1 MLSWDLNIRS
11 FESYLRLERNLSKHS
26 IEAYLRDIGK
36 LYTFIEKN
44 YPDRPLTDITQQDI
58 TEFLIDFG
66 GTGVHKTSQART
78 LSGLKTFF
86 KYLLFENVIQKNPI
100 ELILSPKI
108 EKKLPE
114 VLTVTEIESILD
126 QIDHSKADGA
136 RNRAILEV
144 LYSSGLRVSEL
155 TGLRLS
161 HVYFD
166 IGFIKVLGK
175 GNQERFVPIG
185 SVAIKYLKIYLEQIR
200 TLKPIKPKNE
210 DIVFLNRSG
219 SKLSRIM
226 VFLILKSLAAKAGI
240 TKNIS
245 PHSLRHSFATH
256 LVEGGADLRAV
267 QEMLGHKSITTTEI
281 YSHLNNDFL
290 RQTLVNFHPRK

>member
-26 IEAYLRDIGK
+26 VEAYLRDIGK

-44 YPDRPLTDITQQDI
+44 YPNKSVTDITQQDI
-58 TEFLIDFG
+58 TEFLVDFG
-66 GTGVHKTSQART
+66 GTGVNKTSQART

-100 ELILSPKI
+100 ELISSPKI
-108 EKKLPE
+108 EKKLPQ
-114 VLTVTEIESILD
+114 VLTVEEIESILE
-126 QIDHSKADGA
+126 QIDHSKPDGA
-136 RNRAILEV
+136 RNRAMLEV

-155 TGLRLS
+155 IGLRLS

-185 SVAIKYLKIYLEQIR
+185 SVAIKYLQIYLEQIR
-200 TLKPIKPKNE
+200 APRPIKPKSE

-226 VFLILKSLAAKAGI
+226 VFLIIKDLAAKAGI